1 MKKIITCFF
10 MLFAISSCNKMQII
24 KPELIEYHNRY
35 ENNLPEPIIL
45 DKVSYSLP
53 RGAVIGKRMLS
64 LKCSSSLDSLVWK
77 GIRKIAKEMSYQD
90 LFFEEMSLRGY
101 DVVGDP
107 GLMYGVTS
115 DKKRARYR
123 IGAQIRGIKL
133 NECNHRSFYW
143 LKGVSGE
150 GEMTVFWQVYSVAK
164 KEIVMSIKTR
174 GYYKLK
180 NRNLF
185 GREVLLNEAFA
196 SAANKLANNEE
207 FQKLIFSKPRNK
219 RSLREKWP
227 FKGLEIKKAN
237 NFKDKIQKNM
247 NRVMDST
254 VFIRTATGHGSGF
267 FISKD
272 GYLLTNYHVVGD
284 VDSVVVENQNG
295 LVMDADIIRVHK
307 SRDIALL
314 KVDVPEGLKLP
325 FLPTRDQQ
333 AELGETVYAVGTPL
347 LTSLKNTLS
356 KGMVSSWRQ
365 EEGSHYELIQTDIDV
380 QPGNSGGPL
389 LDDKGNLLAICVSG
403 IGEYS
408 IGINFFIPIKDAI
421 NKLNIVFN

>member
-1 MKKIITCFF
+1 
-10 MLFAISSCNKMQII
+10 MQII
-24 KPELIEYHNRY
+24 KPEPIEYHNRY

-53 RGAVIGKRMLS
+53 RGAIIGKRILS
-64 LKCSSSLDSLVWK
+64 LKCSSALDSLFWK
-77 GIRKIAKEMSYQD
+77 GIRKTAKEMSYQD

-107 GLMYGVTS
+107 GLMYGTSS
-115 DKKRARYR
+115 DKKRARYK

-133 NECNHRSFYW
+133 NECDHRSFYW
-143 LKGVSGE
+143 LDGVSGE

-164 KEIVMSIKTR
+164 KEIVLNIKTR
-174 GYYKLK
+174 GYYRLK
-180 NRNLF
+180 NKNLF

-196 SAANKLANNEE
+196 SAANELANNKE
-207 FQKLIFSKPRNK
+207 FQKLIFSKPRNRK
-219 RSLREKWP
+219 SLKEEWP
-227 FKGLEIKKAN
+227 FKSL
-237 NFKDKIQKNM
+237 KIQKTSAFKGKIQENM
-247 NRVMDST
+247 KRVMDST

-272 GYLLTNYHVVGD
+272 GYLLTNYHVVGE
-284 VDSVVVENQNG
+284 VDTVVVENQNG
-295 LVMDADIIRVHK
+295 LVMDANVVRVHK

-314 KVDVPEGLKLP
+314 KVDITEGLNLP
-325 FLPTRDQQ
+325 FLPIRDTS

-347 LTSLKNTLS
+347 KTSLKNTLS

-380 QPGNSGGPL
+380 QAGNSGGPL
-389 LDDKGNLLAICVSG
+389 LDENGNLLAICVAG
-403 IGEYS
+403 MGEYS

-421 NKLNIVFN
+421 NKLNIVLN